1 MEDYLVYY
9 NNTINPL
16 EELIN
21 SEQLIIQIHKHEKYS
36 KHDICMDICT
46 CPNLQ
51 TRFPIMKIY
60 SYFDRY
66 TFNKIED
73 HDYIFSEYIMN
84 SNSSKVKVKTTSY
97 LSLTE
102 PRYITPVDINNR
114 ILQKN
119 YKFNKE
125 EMVNIIRALNM
136 PSQYGNTYAE
146 LVHNINEFFLNDI
159 QSFNKNAEMYANL
172 YNLSASRLK
181 KPIYKYHYYG
191 SKIPNY
197 GSLIKKGV

>member
-1 MEDYLVYY
+1 MDDYLVYY
-9 NNTINPL
+9 NNTTNPL

-36 KHDICMDICT
+36 KHDICMDIYT

-60 SYFDRY
+60 SYFDMY
-66 TFNKIED
+66 TFDKIED
-73 HDYIFSEYIMN
+73 KDYIFSEYIN
-84 SNSSKVKVKTTSY
+84 SNGPKVRTTSY

-125 EMVNIIRALNM
+125 EMVNISMVIHM
-136 PSQYGNTYAE
+136 
-146 LVHNINEFFLNDI
+146 
-159 QSFNKNAEMYANL
+159 QSWYTISTNFSLMTFRQSIKMLRCMLIYTIYLQAD
-172 YNLSASRLK
+172 LK
-181 KPIYKYHYYG
+181 SPYTSTITMVVKYPIMGH
-191 SKIPNY
+191 
-197 GSLIKKGV
+197 L

>member
-1 MEDYLVYY
+1 MDDYLVYY

-21 SEQLIIQIHKHEKYS
+21 SEQLIIQIRKHEKYS
-36 KHDICMDICT
+36 KHDICMDIYT

-60 SYFDRY
+60 SYFDMY
-66 TFNKIED
+66 TFDKIED
-73 HDYIFSEYIMN
+73 KDYIFSEYIS
-84 SNSSKVKVKTTSY
+84 SNSPKVRTTSY
-97 LSLTE
+97 LSLIE

-125 EMVNIIRALNM
+125 EMINIIRALNV

-159 QSFNKNAEMYANL
+159 QSIKDVEMYANL

-181 KPIYKYHYYG
+181 NPIYKYHYYG

-197 GSLIKKGV
+197 GSLIKKGA